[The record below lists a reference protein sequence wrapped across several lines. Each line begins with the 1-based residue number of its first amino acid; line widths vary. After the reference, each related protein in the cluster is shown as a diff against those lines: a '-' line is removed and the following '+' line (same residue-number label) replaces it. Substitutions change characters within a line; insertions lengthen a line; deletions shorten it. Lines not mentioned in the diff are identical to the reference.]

1 MGLVYWAPMT
11 DGTVKNQGIITTQAP
26 ATEDSHYTFSTDG
39 KLGKCIKT
47 NSSSSIDTF
56 LIGDWVGEK
65 SNTLAGWFYF
75 PYNEI
80 KAVVDANTST
90 NTVPTGTLFGYCS
103 YAGIGLSWYSNK
115 PMTTFW
121 VMIAIRTGSSL
132 YTAGYQLTAHDLMDK
147 WVHLAGIW
155 DDDNLKIRF
164 FVNGEQVTQ
173 VNITSQE
180 PVKQHLFINRNAIY
194 GGNGPACCIPFYCN
208 DLRVYKDEILSD
220 RDIKHLAQGLTLHY
234 PLSDSYQE
242 GTTNLVTSEYGITK
256 TCYNGATSK
265 YGYGANTDMYRV
277 IGDFEGKHCTKVY
290 MGTNGLSA
298 WPYVYFNNQTNV
310 GETKTLSFDYFP
322 SVFDKV
328 NFYNLSTNVAL
339 KYSVNGITGT
349 ANNSVTLTVN
359 VGKWNH
365 IVLTGENVGENNG
378 GMGYMRINNGAHTS
392 STDNYWLFANVQVEL
407 KDHATG
413 YIPYGTTRADK
424 NTILDA
430 SGHQYNG
437 TVNNIVFDSYETVIN
452 RGFYIFNGTDSWVR
466 CDTNAWMVQG
476 ATEFTVNWWAY
487 ASDWTAVT
495 NGGRMVSC
503 TESGGF
509 NTEGGATGYLRF
521 PHYVFTN
528 EAKTSRAY
536 QYNNNGIKLA
546 DLTPGW
552 HMFTLIYNLAGE
564 KIYID
569 GTLHSSAN
577 STSYGISFNT
587 NARLYLGCEANSASP
602 YTPYFNGKMSDF
614 RFYYTELDENA
625 IKELYMMGGG
635 VV

>member
-26 ATEDSHYTFSTDG
+26 TTENSHYSSSTTG

-56 LIGDWVGEK
+56 LIGDWVGTN

-80 KAVVDANTST
+80 KAVIDANTST

-155 DDDNLKIRF
+155 DNDNLKIRF

-173 VNITSQE
+173 VNIASQE

-234 PLSDSYQE
+234 PLSNRGFGGDNLLPYVSNSDYGSTAVEKTHTFTGWDKFCTINIGNNNINWNDHVGEYITYSCYMENVSQTSGTGTGIMIHVVFADGTYQQF
-242 GTTNLVTSEYGITK
+242 YGGK
-256 TCYNGATSK
+256 NGAINQFLAQGESGFLHIT
-265 YGYGANTDMYRV
+265 
-277 IGDFEGKHCTKVY
+277 TKVPNPATR
-290 MGTNGLSA
+290 TNPTTISYIRA
-298 WPYVYFNNQTNV
+298 SIRHNT
-310 GETKTLSFDYFP
+310 
-322 SVFDKV
+322 
-328 NFYNLSTNVAL
+328 
-339 KYSVNGITGT
+339 
-349 ANNSVTLTVN
+349 
-359 VGKWNH
+359 
-365 IVLTGENVGENNG
+365 NNG
-378 GMGYMRINNGAHTS
+378 NSTVKVKLNKFEFGDHPTPWIPNSSDPLYSSLQLGSTAELDCSGY
-392 STDNYWLFANVQVEL
+392 
-407 KDHATG
+407 
-413 YIPYGTTRADK
+413 
-424 NTILDA
+424 
-430 SGHQYNG
+430 QYNG
-437 TVNNIVFDSYETVIN
+437 IKNNVVNGTDSPVNQGCYV
-452 RGFYIFNGTDSWVR
+452 FNGTDSWVR

-476 ATEFTVNWWAY
+476 AAEFTVNWWAY

-521 PHYVFTN
+521 PHYVYTN
-528 EAKTSRAY
+528 AEKTSRAY
-536 QYNNNGIKLA
+536 QYNNNGIKIA

-602 YTPYFNGKMSDF
+602 YAPYFNGKMSDF
-614 RFYYTELDENA
+614 RFYYTELNADA